1 MLVSVCTLSI
11 TPKRY
16 LSLKEIDIRK
26 PLVSGISSSSRKSNN
41 ANDSDDDNSD
51 DDNSDGRSPE

>member
-16 LSLKEIDIRK
+16 LSFKEIDIRK

-51 DDNSDGRSPE
+51 GRSPE